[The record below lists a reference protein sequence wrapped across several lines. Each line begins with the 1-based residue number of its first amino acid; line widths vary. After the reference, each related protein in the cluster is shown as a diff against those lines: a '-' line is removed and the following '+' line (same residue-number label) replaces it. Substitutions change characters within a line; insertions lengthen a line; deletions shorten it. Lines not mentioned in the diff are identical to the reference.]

1 MAVMFV
7 NPSTGDYF
15 HSTGLLDLD
24 IHEGTNVALAK
35 ITDIRT
41 AVTDAVIGLN
51 ITLALVAGQHRAD
64 GRRPRGGFRHP
75 DRGDVRRD
83 RRHLHPVRPVAAQLP
98 DRQRRHRRRRARPL
112 RLTQRRARLRPYVYT
127 DTDGNRYRLGH
138 GLALDV
144 CRGVESADPV
154 DSGAELGLRRRQGQ
168 PARHDQLGQRT
179 GVQPPT

>member
-1 MAVMFV
+1 MLGNIEPMA
-7 NPSTGDYF
+7 D
-15 HSTGLLDLD
+15 
-24 IHEGTNVALAK
+24 
-35 ITDIRT
+35 
-41 AVTDAVIGLN
+41 
-51 ITLALVAGQHRAD
+51 ALVAGFDTRTEAMFDAIVGTYAPSGRLPLSFPIDNAAIAVDEHGHCASPNDVPGYAKERYMD
-64 GRRPRGGFRHP
+64 G
-75 DRGDVRRD
+75 
-83 RRHLHPVRPVAAQLP
+83 
-98 DRQRRHRRRRARPL
+98 
-112 RLTQRRARLRPYVYT
+112 RPYVYT